1 MSPARPNTILIVDDS
16 EEVRSIVRLFLER
29 DACFQVCG
37 EAATGHEAL
46 QKAQELQP
54 DLILLD
60 LKLQGMNGIETA
72 ALLKALLPKTK
83 LVLFSAFAEPAG
95 NLWATRAGID
105 LVVPKGSLIDMAR
118 SLKALA
124 AHSG

>member
-1 MSPARPNTILIVDDS
+1 MV
-16 EEVRSIVRLFLER
+16 EEAPTERLF
-29 DACFQVCG
+29 ASPQ
-37 EAATGHEAL
+37 H
-46 QKAQELQP
+46 P
-54 DLILLD
+54 Y
-60 LKLQGMNGIETA
+60 TA

-118 SLKALA
+118 SLKSLA
-124 AHSG
+124 AHS